1 MILVLTSLETTSAL
15 ARAFAACVADSP
27 VLPPVL
33 LRGPLGAGKTTFI
46 RELVQALPGSENA
59 EVSSPSFNLLN
70 LYPTTPPVGH
80 FDLYRTEGRE
90 FDPDLEETLFAPD
103 HFCLLEWAEYL
114 PGDYMPDSRID
125 MLWTVNGDNRT
136 VRLSAHGP
144 EAQTILDCVEKA
156 ASIQPD

>member
-1 MILVLTSLETTSAL
+1 MIIVLTSLEATAAL
-15 ARAFAACVADSP
+15 ARTFAACITGNSA
-27 VLPPVL
+27 LPPVL
-33 LRGPLGAGKTTFI
+33 LHGQLGAGKTTFI

-80 FDLYRTEGRE
+80 FDLYRTEGRN

-114 PGDYMPDSRID
+114 PTEYMPDSHLD
-125 MLWTVNGDNRT
+125 MVWTVEAETRT
-136 VRLSAHGP
+136 VNIAAHGP
-144 EAQTILDCVEKA
+144 EAQALLECLEKA
-156 ASIQPD
+156 TSI

>member
-1 MILVLTSLETTSAL
+1 MILVLTSLEATAAL
-15 ARAFAACVADSP
+15 ARTFAACIASSP
-27 VLPPVL
+27 SLPPVL
-33 LRGPLGAGKTTFI
+33 LHGQLGAGKTTFI

-80 FDLYRTEGRE
+80 FDLYRTEGRG

-114 PGDYMPDSRID
+114 PADCIPDSHID
-125 MLWTVNGDNRT
+125 MFWTVDGENRT
-136 VRLSAHGP
+136 VKLAAHGT
-144 EAQTILDCVEKA
+144 EAQAFLDCVEKA
-156 ASIQPD
+156 ASI

>member
-1 MILVLTSLETTSAL
+1 VILVLTSLEATAAL

-27 VLPPVL
+27 ALPPVL
-33 LRGPLGAGKTTFI
+33 LHGQLGAGKTTFI

-80 FDLYRTEGRE
+80 FDLYRTEGRGL
-90 FDPDLEETLFAPD
+90 DPDLEETLFAQD

-114 PGDYMPDSRID
+114 PPDCMPDSHID
-125 MLWTVNGDNRT
+125 MFWAVDAEIRT
-136 VRLSAHGP
+136 VKFAAHGP
-144 EAQTILDCVEKA
+144 EALALLDCVEKA
-156 ASIQPD
+156 ASI